1 MEWRFLPV
9 LALGAALFAPA
20 STAWPSSPPSASPL
34 SPPPFALQPAADDVQ
49 SPPEGSQTPDWVTP
63 PDDVQQAG
71 RGERSFSIDTLFDAL
86 KIAPDAESAKAIED
100 RIWAVWMVSGS
111 DTCNLLMARV
121 KAAAD
126 DKDLDLAIQLL
137 DAVIALKPDYTEGW
151 NRRATLYYMK
161 KDFGHA
167 LADIHEVLLLEP
179 RHFGALSG
187 LGLILQ
193 EIGDEK
199 HALAAYRRALAIDPH
214 LEHIGEVVN
223 SLREKVEGRDI

>member
-1 MEWRFLPV
+1 M
-9 LALGAALFAPA
+9 AI
-20 STAWPSSPPSASPL
+20 PSASWPL
-34 SPPPFALQPAADDVQ
+34 IAATTAVSLSTSSPNLSRITPAAFPIFVPRFTTSCASCAIPAFYEPVAIGARLYIDGGVHSHSNLDLL
-49 SPPEGSQTPDWVTP
+49 T
-63 PDDVQQAG
+63 G
-71 RGERSFSIDTLFDAL
+71 RG
-86 KIAPDAESAKAIED
+86 
-100 RIWAVWMVSGS
+100 
-111 DTCNLLMARV
+111 
-121 KAAAD
+121 
-126 DKDLDLAIQLL
+126 L

-167 LADIHEVLLLEP
+167 LADIHEVLVLEP

-214 LEHIGEVVN
+214 LEHIGDVVN